1 MNDSTRFVPAAGLDE
16 LWEGD
21 LLDVEVEGEQVLLA
35 HLLGGEIKAFQ
46 GMCPHQEVLLA
57 DGGWNA
63 DNNMLTCPG
72 HRWEFDLAS
81 GKGINPSGCRLF
93 EFTVRVVDDEVQ
105 VGIPDDGQ
113 RHHNRF
119 QT

>member
-1 MNDSTRFVPAAGLDE
+1 MSDDRFVPAASLDE

-21 LLDVEVEGEQVLLA
+21 LLDVEVGGEEVLLA

-57 DGGWNA
+57 DGAWDA
-63 DNNMLTCPG
+63 DTNLLVCPG
-72 HRWEFDLAS
+72 HRWEFDLTT
-81 GKGINPSGCRLF
+81 GKGLNPTGCQLY
-93 EFTVRVVDDEVQ
+93 EFAVQVDGDEVRVA
-105 VGIPDDGQ
+105 IPDDGQ

>member
-1 MNDSTRFVPAAGLDE
+1 MSDLNFVPAATLDE

-21 LLDVEVEGEQVLLA
+21 ILDVEVEGEAVLLA

-46 GMCPHQEVLLA
+46 GMCPHQEILLA
-57 DGGWNA
+57 DGDWNP
-63 DNNMLTCPG
+63 DRNVLQCPG
-72 HRWEFDLAS
+72 HRWEFDMTS
-81 GKGINPSGCRLF
+81 GKGINPAGCQLY
-93 EFTVRVVDDEVQ
+93 EFAVQVEGDEVRVGVPTDEL
-105 VGIPDDGQ
+105 